1 MGRAMCVFLERGAS
15 MRRRVLILSALFL
28 ALAIAPAATAGQ
40 PTREVFP
47 ALPDEVL
54 DLCGFPV
61 LDHEEGYAVVES
73 FTDDQGNLVRQI
85 ITAPGLRETFTNL
98 DTGKTIVLNN
108 EGPGV
113 RVLNPDGSFRS
124 FTGTGPFVFYFNPFT
139 LGPGLFYATGRFVI
153 ARDANGNRT
162 FEIVGTITD
171 VCAELAA

>member
-1 MGRAMCVFLERGAS
+1 
-15 MRRRVLILSALFL
+15 MRRRVLILSAVLL
-28 ALAIAPAATAGQ
+28 ALAIAPAATAGK

-61 LDHEEGYAVVES
+61 LNHEEGYGVVES
-73 FTDDQGNLVRQI
+73 FTDDEGNLVRQI
-85 ITAPGLRETFTNL
+85 LTGPGLSETLTNL
-98 DTGKTIVLNN
+98 DTGKTIVLNA
-108 EGPGV
+108 EGPGF
-113 RVLNPDGSFRS
+113 RDFNPDGSTS
-124 FTGTGPFVFYFNPFT
+124 FTGAGPTVFYFNPFT